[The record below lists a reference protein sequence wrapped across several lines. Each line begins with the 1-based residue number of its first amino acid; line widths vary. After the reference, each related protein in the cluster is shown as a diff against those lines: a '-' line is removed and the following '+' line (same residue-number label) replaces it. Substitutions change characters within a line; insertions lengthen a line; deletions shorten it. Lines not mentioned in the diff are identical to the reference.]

1 MSPYAFEMALFAINV
16 TLVGAVVVYVARRWV
31 APALAPLTFAASC
44 APLLAVSG
52 LRASGAAVLLPG
64 VASPEIP
71 EAFATALAY
80 GDLASATLA
89 VLALWSGCRRGLV
102 WLYTVVGLG
111 DLAVVGVQIF
121 ATGVTPSE
129 LGAAYFLV
137 VLMVPILATCHALI
151 VWRLLRAEG

>member
-1 MSPYAFEMALFAINV
+1 VSTYAFEMTLFAINV
-16 TLVGAVVVYVARRWV
+16 SLVAAVVAFVATRWV
-31 APALAPLTFAASC
+31 VPALAPLTLAAST

-64 VASPEIP
+64 VATAEIP
-71 EAFATALAY
+71 SAFAAALAY
-80 GDLASATLA
+80 GDLASAAVA
-89 VLALWSGCRRGLV
+89 VLALWAGCRRGLV

-111 DLAVVGVQIF
+111 DLAVVGVHIVT
-121 ATGVTPSE
+121 TGVMPSE

-137 VLMVPILATCHALI
+137 VLMVPVLATCHALI